1 MSQPWPESASTRTFA
16 RTVLVVEDNDF
27 MRGLISDSL
36 ELRGFSV
43 ASAASAVDAR
53 RLLDRLD
60 PDAVILDIDL
70 GSGPT
75 GLDMAEVIRAKASDV
90 AILFLTSLPDPR
102 FAGKADASVQKN
114 VAYLNKHLLTDTDT
128 LVEALEA
135 VLTERGLSRFRHNE
149 LDSRPLANLS
159 RTQIQVLQL
168 LAEGKTNQQ
177 IADIRKRSLAATS
190 SAVTRTLEAIGIS
203 ETADQNVRVAAAVE
217 YVNKVG
223 LTRPILP

>member
-1 MSQPWPESASTRTFA
+1 MSQAWPESSSSRAFA
-16 RTVLVVEDNDF
+16 RTILVVEDNDF

-43 ASAASAVDAR
+43 AAAASAVDAR

-70 GSGPT
+70 GAGPT
-75 GLDMAEVIRAKASDV
+75 GLDLAEMIQAKASDV
-90 AILFLTSLPDPR
+90 AILFLTSIPDPR
-102 FAGKADASVQKN
+102 FAGKSDSSVQKN
-114 VAYLNKHLLTDTDT
+114 VAYLNKNLLKDTGVLID
-128 LVEALEA
+128 ALEA
-135 VLTERGLSRFRHNE
+135 VLTERSLSSYRHNE
-149 LDSRPLANLS
+149 LDSRPLSKLS

-217 YVNKVG
+217 YVSKVG
-223 LTRPILP
+223 LARTNVL